1 MLIVV
6 TCAVCSTVAAVM
18 MMNHVVAWEKNTPT
32 ALSVRMPRSDHG
44 TAAACV
50 GRQDP
55 STTRAASRSSEARS
69 RSAVVARAR
78 AKRFSSVSWVQS

>member
-6 TCAVCSTVAAVM
+6 TRAECSTVAAVM
-18 MMNHVVAWEKNTPT
+18 MMNHMVAWKKNTPT
-32 ALSVRMPRSDHG
+32 ALSVRMSRTDHG
-44 TAAACV
+44 TVAACV

-55 STTRAASRSSEARS
+55 STRAASRSSEACS